1 MNPLQTFFY
10 SLRRSLFDIK
20 YYKDVAEASF
30 GFSFKYLWFMMLILV
45 LIKGTFAGAAYIRNR
60 PHIAPGVTR
69 IMEYAKDMY
78 PEELELN
85 ISKGQLTT
93 NVTEPY
99 IFDAVPGSARRGED
113 PHMLIID
120 TQGSIENY
128 PYYNTYVLAT
138 RNAVVYPSKSNNNEI
153 QQTSVFY
160 FRDLKQD
167 FTFNRSVYDGFINR
181 IRPYA
186 ANVTPIVDSI
196 VVSALIMFTLFGSL
210 FMTFFVMAGLAV
222 LTFFTWLVSLI
233 FRKQYGYGSLFKMGM
248 HAVTWPIIISELVRY
263 FNPSF
268 PNLYSLIFFVEMI
281 VILFALKPVAKP
293 APTKLIARKKTKSK
307 K

>member
-1 MNPLQTFFY
+1 MNPLKTFFY
-10 SLRRSLFDIK
+10 SLRRSLLDIS
-20 YYKDVAEASF
+20 YYREIASASF
-30 GFSFKYLWFMMLILV
+30 GFSFKYLWFLLLV
-45 LIKGTFAGAAYIRNR
+45 LTVIKGAFAGAAYIRNR
-60 PHIAPGVTR
+60 PHISPGVTR
-69 IMEYAKDMY
+69 IMEYAKDIY
-78 PEELELN
+78 PAELELN
-85 ISKGQLTT
+85 ISKGQLST
-93 NVTEPY
+93 NVAEPY
-99 IFDAVPGSARRGED
+99 IFDAFPGSARRGED
-113 PHMLIID
+113 PHLLIID

-138 RNAVVYPSKSNNNEI
+138 RNAVVYPSKSNNSEI

-167 FTFNRSVYDGFINR
+167 FTFNKRIYDGFINR
-181 IRPYA
+181 IRPYT

-210 FMTFFVMAGLAV
+210 FMTLFVMIGLSV

-233 FRKQYGYGSLFKMGM
+233 FRRQYGYGSLFKMGM
-248 HAVTWPIIISELVRY
+248 HAVTWPIIITEVIRY

-268 PNLYSLIFFVEMI
+268 PNLYSLIFFVGMI
-281 VILFALKPVAKP
+281 VILFTLKPVAKVVP
-293 APTKLIARKKTKSK
+293 AKLIARKKTKSK